1 MARGPRYNVP
11 FRRKREGKTDYRQ
24 RIRLIKSGLPRLV
37 VRGSLKHFSAQV
49 IKATVEGDKVLTSAH
64 SKELKRDFG
73 WLGGCGNIPAAYL
86 TGFLCGLKALK
97 KGVKETVLDIGLH
110 SPTKGARVFAALKGF
125 LDAGLSVRYGEEIL
139 PDDERIRGQHIAEYA
154 SILSVDNR
162 DLYLKRFSEYLSRGL
177 PPEDLPKHFSEVK
190 DKISQKFIEK

>member
-64 SKELKRDFG
+64 SKELKGDFG

-86 TGFLCGLKALK
+86 TGYLCGLKALK
-97 KGVKETVLDIGLH
+97 KGVKEAVLDIGLH

-125 LDAGLSVRYGEEIL
+125 LDAGLSVRHGEEIL
-139 PDDERIRGQHIAEYA
+139 PGDERIKGQHIADYA
-154 SILSVDNR
+154 SMLSADNK

-190 DKISQKFIEK
+190 DKISQKFVEK